1 MAELPRFELFEH
13 TADLGVRV
21 CAPSRAELI
30 TPATAGLYA
39 AIGEVVAN
47 GPGEAWSCAVS
58 GDEPVLLL
66 RDYLAEVLQ
75 LFEREHRRL
84 AHVEVQEFT
93 DTRLSVTGESCLV
106 DMGRSVLV
114 REIKAITYHELAL
127 RRTADGY
134 EATWIV
140 DI

>member
-1 MAELPRFELFEH
+1 MARLAHFELFEH

-21 CAPSRAELI
+21 WAPTRAALI
-30 TPATAGLYA
+30 APATEGLYA
-39 AIGEVVAN
+39 AIGEVVA
-47 GPGEAWSCAVS
+47 GGAAAPWSVNLA
-58 GDEPVLLL
+58 GDEPALLL
-66 RDYLAEVLQ
+66 RDYLAEVLH
-75 LFEREHRRL
+75 LFDGARRRL
-84 AHVEVQEFT
+84 ARVEVQQFT
-93 DTRLSVTGESCLV
+93 DECLSVLGDACPV

-127 RRTADGY
+127 RRVADGY